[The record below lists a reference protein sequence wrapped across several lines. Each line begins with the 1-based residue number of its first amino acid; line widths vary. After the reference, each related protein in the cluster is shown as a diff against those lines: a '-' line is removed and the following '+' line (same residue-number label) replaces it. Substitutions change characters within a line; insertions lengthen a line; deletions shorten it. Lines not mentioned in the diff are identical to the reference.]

1 MLILSF
7 IIAFILSGLHAW
19 LLFRAD
25 KKRAVPYPWL
35 TAGLRGLLT
44 FLCLVLLL
52 APKVNKTN
60 TSALKPIVLLL
71 QDHSQSI
78 PIALGKDSI
87 QFAQNCQ
94 KLSQQLSNQY
104 RFIHWNLD
112 GPLAQDSSLHYN
124 APTTN
129 LTQAIEKASELYGAQ
144 NLSAIILASDGWYNE
159 GNNPLYTTLPLNTS
173 LYSIALGDTTRVQD
187 IRISKVFANKTA
199 SLNSQWEV
207 NVSILAERCAGK
219 DASIQLLD
227 AQQHVVASS
236 PIHINADRFTS
247 NIAFRIPMNKA
258 GLQQFSLHIPVLDNE
273 ANRNNNKSSVLVEV
287 VEEKKKILILAAAPH
302 PDIHAITDAL
312 KGLDQYIV
320 EVKMMGEMPVQCNDY
335 AAIVLHQLPSN
346 NSKIPE
352 SLLVQKNIW
361 FIAGAQNNY
370 YMLNEAQSCV
380 QFGAF
385 SNGHAAE
392 PILEK
397 GFSAFS
403 IPNNIAAIGDAL
415 PPLNV
420 YSSNTQASARANV
433 LWKDAS
439 GKALWSILS
448 GKQTTAVLSGEG
460 LWRWRLYEYKNTQ
473 QHQVVDEC
481 IRQTIAYLSA
491 DQKHKK
497 FRTEL
502 SKLVWHYPEHINVNA
517 FLYNDNNEL
526 LNTPEASI
534 SIKDSTQKERKFN
547 FERNGNSYRI
557 DVGTLGA
564 GTYLY
569 TAQTTFEGK
578 KLIDAGKFIV
588 DESSIELQETGC
600 NYPLLY
606 SLAQQN
612 NGCTFGI
619 NNMLALVDTI
629 AHNNNIKPLL
639 HEEIESTDLIEWKW
653 IFFLIVLVA
662 STEWLLRKYWMAM

>member
-1 MLILSF
+1 MLALIF
-7 IIAFILSGLHAW
+7 IISFTIAALVFW

-35 TAGLRGLLT
+35 SAGLRGLLT
-44 FLCLVLLL
+44 FLCLLLII

-78 PIALGKDSI
+78 PIALGKDSTT
-87 QFAQNCQ
+87 FAQQC
-94 KLSQQLSNQY
+94 QQLSQALGSQY
-104 RFIHWNLD
+104 RFIQWNLD

-129 LTQAIEKASELYGAQ
+129 LTQAIEKATEVYGAQ
-144 NLSAIILASDGWYNE
+144 NLSAILLASDGWYNE

-173 LYSIALGDTTRVQD
+173 LYSIALGDTTRTQD
-187 IRISKVFANKTA
+187 IRINKVYANKTA

-207 NVSILAERCAGK
+207 NIAIAAERCAGK
-219 DASIQLLD
+219 ETNIQLLD
-227 AQQHVVASS
+227 AQQQVVASN
-236 PIHINADRFTS
+236 PIHINADRFNT
-247 NIAFRIPMNKA
+247 NIAFSVHMSKA
-258 GLQQFSLHIPVLDNE
+258 GVQQYSIRVAAIE
-273 ANRNNNKSSVLVEV
+273 QETNRNNNNNNVLVEV
-287 VEEKKKILILAAAPH
+287 LEEKKKILILAAAPH
-302 PDIHAITDAL
+302 PDIHAISDAL

-320 EVKMMGEMPVQCNDY
+320 DVKMSNEMPAQFNEYDAV
-335 AAIVLHQLPSN
+335 VLHQLPSN

-352 SLLVQKNIW
+352 SLLTQKNIW
-361 FIAGAQNNY
+361 FIAGGQSNY
-370 YMLNEAQSCV
+370 YMLNAAQSCV
-380 QFGAF
+380 QFGGNT
-385 SNGHAAE
+385 NGYAAE

-397 GFSAFS
+397 GFSTFS
-403 IPNNIAAIGDAL
+403 IPANIAAISAYL
-415 PPLNV
+415 TPLSM
-420 YSSNTQASARANV
+420 YSTSAQASARANV

-460 LWRWRLYEYKNTQ
+460 LWSWRLYEYKNTQ
-473 QHQVVDEC
+473 QHQVIDEC
-481 IRQTIAYLSA
+481 IRQTIATLSA
-491 DQKHKK
+491 DQNHKK
-497 FRTEL
+497 FKTEL
-502 SKLVWHYPEHINVNA
+502 NKWVWHYPEHIRMNA
-517 FLYNDNNEL
+517 FLYNANNEL
-526 LNTPEASI
+526 INTPEVSI
-534 SIKDSTQKERKFN
+534 SFKDSAQKEYKGI

-557 DVGTLGA
+557 DIGA
-564 GTYLY
+564 LAAGSYSY

-588 DESSIELQETGC
+588 DESSIEFQETGC

-612 NGCTFGI
+612 NGHTFVLS
-619 NNMLALVDTI
+619 NMLNMVDSI

-639 HEEIESTDLIEWKW
+639 HEEIESTELIEWKW
-653 IFFLIVLVA
+653 IFFLILLVA
-662 STEWLLRKYWMAM
+662 TIEWLLRKYWMAM